1 MFMDPV
7 KDSGK
12 NLWGRFSITI
22 VSMGFPPGGIVRG
35 VPVHRTIL
43 VWICILSLAFAG
55 CAANRTEIPVAGSFP
70 EIIHVIVVIPT
81 DGIAER

>member
-1 MFMDPV
+1 MDPV

-43 VWICILSLAFAG
+43 VWIRIHSLAFAV
-55 CAANRTEIPVAGSFP
+55 CAANRTEVPVEGFGQ
-70 EIIHVIVVIPT
+70 EIMHVIGVLQT
-81 DGIAER
+81 DGIADR